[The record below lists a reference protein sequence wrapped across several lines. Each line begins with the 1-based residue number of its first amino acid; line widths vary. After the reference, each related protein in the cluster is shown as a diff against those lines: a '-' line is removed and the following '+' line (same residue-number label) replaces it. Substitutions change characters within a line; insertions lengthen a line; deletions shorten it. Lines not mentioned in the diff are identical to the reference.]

1 MTVAYSSERGHLTLT
16 DLDGVVVTSV
26 APARVVLDDDG
37 VATTFAVAMGTN
49 TVDVDG
55 PDGSVTFEVVP
66 EFVDPADAVAEGS
79 LLAPMPAAVISV
91 AVESGQ
97 HVSKGDVVLVLEA
110 MKMQH
115 TITAP
120 TDGVVSEL
128 DVSAGAQVESGA
140 VLAVITPEEE
150 QGS

>member
-1 MTVAYSSERGHLTLT
+1 
-16 DLDGVVVTSV
+16 
-26 APARVVLDDDG
+26 
-37 VATTFAVAMGTN
+37 
-49 TVDVDG
+49 
-55 PDGSVTFEVVP
+55 
-66 EFVDPADAVAEGS
+66 
-79 LLAPMPAAVISV
+79 MPAAVVSV

-128 DVSAGAQVESGA
+128 DVSAGQQVEAGA
-140 VLAVITPEEE
+140 VLAVIETNTAEGEE
-150 QGS
+150 QS

>member
-1 MTVAYSSERGHLTLT
+1 VRGHLALT
-16 DLDGVVVTSV
+16 DLEDVTVLS
-26 APARVVLDDDG
+26 ASPTRVELDDGG
-37 VATTFAVAMGTN
+37 VATPYDVVVGTS
-49 TVDVDG
+49 TIDVDG
-55 PDGSVTFEVVP
+55 PDGPATFEVVP
-66 EFVDPADAVAEGS
+66 EFVDPADVIAEGS
-79 LLAPMPAAVISV
+79 LLAPMPAAVVSV

-97 HVSKGDVVLVLEA
+97 QVSKGDVVLVLEA

-128 DVSAGAQVESGA
+128 DVSAGQQVEAGA
-140 VLAVITPEEE
+140 VLAVIEGE